1 MHPVDLKNTKYCKL
15 RLGNTKEKYGAQY
28 MYYSNQTKPF
38 FIVISLFYFRAEQNV
53 DGPNYNLSG
62 KLTEY
67 TNTYKVYQKFI
78 VLMS

>member
-1 MHPVDLKNTKYCKL
+1 MWSTVHVLLFNSLALQTPMF
-15 RLGNTKEKYGAQY
+15 AQ
-28 MYYSNQTKPF
+28 TVKPF

>member
-1 MHPVDLKNTKYCKL
+1 MHVLLFNSLAMQTPIF
-15 RLGNTKEKYGAQY
+15 AQ
-28 MYYSNQTKPF
+28 TVKPF
-38 FIVISLFYFRAEQNV
+38 FIVVFFIFLRAEQKV